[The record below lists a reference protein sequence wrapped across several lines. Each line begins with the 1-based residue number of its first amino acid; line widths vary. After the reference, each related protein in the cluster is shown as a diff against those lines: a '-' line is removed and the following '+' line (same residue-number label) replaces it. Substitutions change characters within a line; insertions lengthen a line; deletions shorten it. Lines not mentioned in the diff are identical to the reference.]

1 MHIFYPHLPL
11 INKLKYSIFLFS
23 LLINTQDN
31 FKFVL
36 FHKYSG
42 HHAIEEIGDK

>member
-23 LLINTQDN
+23 LLMNVQDN
-31 FKFVL
+31 FKCVL
-36 FHKYSG
+36 FYKCSG
-42 HHAIEEIGDK
+42 HHAIEKNW